1 MKIIHCGDI
10 HLDSKMTSNLS
21 KEQARERKME
31 ILRTFTRM
39 VDYAKKN
46 GVRAIMIAGDL
57 FDTHNISATARNLV
71 KDTILQNP
79 EIDFFYLR
87 GNHDDD
93 NFLSRLDETPAN
105 LKLFGNKWTTY
116 SYGNI
121 AITGLELNAAN
132 QVTAYNSLVLDH
144 DVFNIVL
151 MHGQLN
157 DYASKKNAEI
167 ISLDDLKNK
176 SIDYLALGHY
186 HEYRDGMLDARGA
199 YCYCGCLEGRG
210 FDECGEKG
218 FVLVDIDE
226 YTRHATYE
234 FIPFGYRT
242 LYTIPV
248 DVSGVMTT
256 QEASQKIENVISE
269 LGYSSRSMVKI
280 VLCGEV
286 DVDCE
291 INCQFLQD
299 MFQNY
304 FYYEKVYDETSLLIK
319 YSDYEKD
326 VSLKGEFIRMVL
338 NSDLDEAKKSE
349 VIRCGIQALIGEEI

>member
-1 MKIIHCGDI
+1 MKIIHCGDL

-21 KEQARERKME
+21 KEQAKERKME

-39 VDYAKKN
+39 VDYASKN

-79 EIDFFYLR
+79 DIDFFYLK

-93 NFLSRLDETPAN
+93 NFLSRLDETPSN
-105 LKLFGNKWTTY
+105 LKLFGNKWTKY

-121 AITGLELNAAN
+121 AITGLELNSN
-132 QVTAYNSLVLDH
+132 NRLTAYNSLVLDH
-144 DVFNIVL
+144 DVFNVVL
-151 MHGQLN
+151 LHGQLSEYGN
-157 DYASKKNAEI
+157 KKDAES
-167 ISLDDLKNK
+167 ISIDNLKNK
-176 SIDYLALGHY
+176 NIDYLALGHY
-186 HEYRDGMLDARGA
+186 HEYQDGSLDARGA

-210 FDECGEKG
+210 FDECGDKG
-218 FVLVDIDE
+218 FVVLDIDE
-226 YTRHATYE
+226 HIRHATYE
-234 FIPFGYRT
+234 FVPFGYRT
-242 LYTIPV
+242 LYTVPV

-256 QEASQKIENVISE
+256 QEAATKIEQVISE
-269 LGYSSRSMVKI
+269 KGYSSRSLVKI

-291 INCQFLQD
+291 INCEFLQD

-304 FYYEKVYDETSLLIK
+304 FYFEKVYDETTLLIN

-338 NSDLDEAKKSE
+338 SSDLDEARKTE

>member
-1 MKIIHCGDI
+1 MKIIHCGDL

-71 KDTILQNP
+71 KDTIAQTP
-79 EIDFFYLR
+79 EIDFYYLR
-87 GNHDDD
+87 GNHDED
-93 NFLSRLDETPAN
+93 NFLSRLDETPSN
-105 LKLFGNKWTTY
+105 LKLFEDKWTSY

-121 AITGLELNAAN
+121 CITGIELGESNKG
-132 QVTAYNSLVLDH
+132 VVYNSLVLDN

-151 MHGQLN
+151 LHGQLTEYANKN
-157 DYASKKNAEI
+157 DAEC
-167 ISLDDLKNK
+167 ISLNDLKNRN
-176 SIDYLALGHY
+176 IDYLALGHY
-186 HEYRDGMLDARGA
+186 HEYQDGSLDARGA

-210 FDECGEKG
+210 FDECGDKG
-218 FVLVDIDE
+218 FVLVEIDE

-234 FIPFGYRT
+234 FIPFAYRT

-256 QEASQKIENVISE
+256 QETAQRIEKVITDND
-269 LGYSSRSMVKI
+269 YSSRSMVKI

-291 INCQFLQD
+291 INCDFLQD

-304 FYYEKVYDETSLLIK
+304 FYFEKVYDETKLLIK

-338 NSDLDEAKKSE
+338 DSDLEEEKKSE

>member
-1 MKIIHCGDI
+1 M
-10 HLDSKMTSNLS
+10 
-21 KEQARERKME
+21 
-31 ILRTFTRM
+31 
-39 VDYAKKN
+39 
-46 GVRAIMIAGDL
+46 
-57 FDTHNISATARNLV
+57 
-71 KDTILQNP
+71 
-79 EIDFFYLR
+79 
-87 GNHDDD
+87 
-93 NFLSRLDETPAN
+93 
-105 LKLFGNKWTTY
+105 
-116 SYGNI
+116 
-121 AITGLELNAAN
+121 
-132 QVTAYNSLVLDH
+132 
-144 DVFNIVL
+144 
-151 MHGQLN
+151 
-157 DYASKKNAEI
+157 
-167 ISLDDLKNK
+167 
-176 SIDYLALGHY
+176 
-186 HEYRDGMLDARGA
+186 
-199 YCYCGCLEGRG
+199 
-210 FDECGEKG
+210 
-218 FVLVDIDE
+218 LVDIDE
-226 YTRHATYE
+226 YTCHATYE

-256 QEASQKIENVISE
+256 QEASQKVANVISE

-338 NSDLDEAKKSE
+338 NSDLDEEKKSE

>member
-1 MKIIHCGDI
+1 MRQYTQLMTLMNNYDFYKENVERAKNSEGSLQEQADIYADSWDAAKDRVQASAEAIYKSLINDQFFIEFNNKIGDI
-10 HLDSKMTSNLS
+10 YGKLNSVQKQTVS
-21 KEQARERKME
+21 
-31 ILRTFTRM
+31 
-39 VDYAKKN
+39 
-46 GVRAIMIAGDL
+46 L
-57 FDTHNISATARNLV
+57 FDTDRN
-71 KDTILQNP
+71 
-79 EIDFFYLR
+79 
-87 GNHDDD
+87 
-93 NFLSRLDETPAN
+93 
-105 LKLFGNKWTTY
+105 
-116 SYGNI
+116 
-121 AITGLELNAAN
+121 
-132 QVTAYNSLVLDH
+132 
-144 DVFNIVL
+144 
-151 MHGQLN
+151 
-157 DYASKKNAEI
+157 
-167 ISLDDLKNK
+167 
-176 SIDYLALGHY
+176 
-186 HEYRDGMLDARGA
+186 GMLDARGA

-256 QEASQKIENVISE
+256 QEASQKVENVISE

-338 NSDLDEAKKSE
+338 NSDLDEEKKSE